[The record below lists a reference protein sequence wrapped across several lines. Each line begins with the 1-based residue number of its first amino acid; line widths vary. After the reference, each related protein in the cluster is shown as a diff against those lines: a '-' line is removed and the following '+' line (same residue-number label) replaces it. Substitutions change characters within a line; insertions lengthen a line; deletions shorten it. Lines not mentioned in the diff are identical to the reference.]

1 MEWLLA
7 LLATALTAS
16 YTIAL
21 GRGIERRKRWAL
33 EMARAIAMLNPSSA
47 DRYLFEDLKAGEEAV
62 ERLAREEEQTERSNR
77 LAA

>member
-7 LLATALTAS
+7 LLATAITAG
-16 YTIAL
+16 YAILL

-33 EMARAIAMLNPSSA
+33 EMARAIAMMHPSSA
-47 DRYLFEDLKAGEEAV
+47 DRYLFEDLRASEEAV
-62 ERLAREEEQTERSNR
+62 EHLARQESERSDR

>member
-7 LLATALTAS
+7 LLATVITAT
-16 YTIAL
+16 YAVLL

-33 EMARAIAMLNPSSA
+33 EMARAIAMLHPSSA
-47 DRYLFEDLKAGEEAV
+47 DRYLFEDMRASEEAV
-62 ERLAREEEQTERSNR
+62 ERLARRDETLEEDR